1 MRNRESGNA
10 TLVVL
15 IMLAMICVAWTVS
28 AAEPAKP
35 ASQTTQQQPAMPV
48 GTTVPAPIQKLEC
61 VVQGS
66 PTEFPDDI
74 HLTNAGNVKLEKG
87 TKISWALPNT
97 TRKGTYTLAADVAP
111 GSGVFMS
118 GVLGG
123 GHPAG
128 AVCTC
133 SVAASRMM
141 SPVQPGSMRPVLR
154 YSLDCTVQGT
164 PTEFP
169 DDVYIFN
176 KGTVAVAKGK
186 VLHWSIPNTTRAG
199 DYTLTEELA
208 AGKGVFVSGAVGGG
222 MSAGVKCGVTVK

>member
-15 IMLAMICVAWTVS
+15 MVFAMICVAWTVS

-35 ASQTTQQQPAMPV
+35 TAQATQQMEKPV
-48 GTTVPAPIQKLEC
+48 GTTVPAPIQKVEC

-74 HLTNAGNVKLEKG
+74 HLTNAGNVKLDKG
-87 TKISWALPNT
+87 TKISWAVPNT

-128 AVCTC
+128 VVCTC
-133 SVAASRMM
+133 SIKTAQMM
-141 SPVQPGSMRPVLR
+141 TPVQAGSMRPVYR
-154 YSLDCTVQGT
+154 YSFDCTVQGT

-169 DDVYIFN
+169 DDVYIVN
-176 KGTVAVAKGK
+176 KGTIAVAKGK

-199 DYTLTEELA
+199 DFTLTEELG
-208 AGKGVFVSGAVGGG
+208 AGKGLLLPAVIPGG